1 MNYYA
6 IGFGAVALTALGAI
20 DYANQASAAG
30 ETPGR
35 FSASAYFS
43 TFGARV
49 DGVRQARA
57 DAAADKERDQQRSAG
72 ARAYLPDAP
81 EGWTRRAWP
90 DGDNSAVLRPER
102 ELSANEKAALEASSL
117 LKNMA
122 DKSARASDERRNS
135 ETWVYQQGE
144 RVIVVQAK
152 YKPRKEGRSLTGAV
166 ADTLNS
172 NAIFNKQGWAVIG
185 GVAYGQTPPSLQ
197 DPQTS
202 FISQVGTPFRAFE
215 APLGFHDAVQLSVLT
230 NAGDDELRAVL
241 AAIDYDGLNALL
253 AYPLPYVGANAPD
266 VPLESQ
272 PRMAEI
278 MLKMHSDLLSRRSD
292 EAQAWMER
300 ATSPENA
307 MEMIMNELAH
317 SWGADGIAQFDIAET
332 PAPTLPS
339 DEAAQAPSASA
350 VAEFAKLIFGGDK
363 DTPKAKDTPK
373 KKDTPKPGRLT
384 LSGGTSCLEGS
395 SGRFCRD

>member
-30 ETPGR
+30 ESPGR
-35 FSASAYFS
+35 FSAGAYFS

-49 DGVRQARA
+49 DGVREARA
-57 DAAADKERDQQRSAG
+57 DAAANKERDLHRRAG

-81 EGWTRRAWP
+81 EGWIRRAWLE
-90 DGDNSAVLRPER
+90 GDNSAILMPEEDDMR
-102 ELSANEKAALEASSL
+102 ADAQDL
-117 LKNMA
+117 LKNLA
-122 DKSARASDERRNS
+122 AKSARAAEERRES
-135 ETWVYQQGE
+135 ETWVYQQAE
-144 RVIVVQAK
+144 RVIAVRAE

-166 ADTLNS
+166 ADTLNAS
-172 NAIFNKQGWAVIG
+172 GFFNTQGWAVIG

-197 DPQTS
+197 DSQTPL
-202 FISQVGTPFRAFE
+202 ISQAGTPFRAFE

-230 NAGDDELRAVL
+230 NADDDELRAVL

-253 AYPLPYVGANAPD
+253 AYPLPYVGATAPD
-266 VPLESQ
+266 VPLEAQ
-272 PRMAEI
+272 PRIAEI
-278 MLKMHSDLLSRRSD
+278 MLEMHSDLLSRRSA

-307 MEMIMNELAH
+307 MEMILNELAH
-317 SWGADGIAQFDIAET
+317 GWGADGIVQLDMDDP
-332 PAPTLPS
+332 PAPTPS
-339 DEAAQAPSASA
+339 NDETAQAPSVAA
-350 VAEFAKLIFGGDK
+350 VAEFARSLFGG
-363 DTPKAKDTPK
+363 AKDTPDAEETAK
-373 KKDTPKPGRLT
+373 AKAKDTPKPGRLT